1 MNKNLI
7 IDSDGK
13 VINENAFQTVCS
25 AWVYRYIGQCVS
37 SLMYDVGR
45 NLEECSRI
53 FDFDYDEAM
62 GWFQSEDWETVV
74 DDFIIRNA
82 DFDELEQ
89 IAEMVGYWSDVCDEA
104 GCSVSTWEA
113 IKDDLER
120 RIAELEDEIDACEED
135 SDQKGILEDQ
145 KSNLQSEYDEI
156 ESFEDYVKKLDKEED
171 LRHAIVALITNADEY
186 RKIGQEFNLDP
197 CYDEIYE
204 HWLCD
209 TYTKDVLKSYGET
222 VFEFGNLEVWGR
234 TTTGQSI
241 SLDGV
246 IRRIVKE
253 LDDDHWVWGEAR

>member
-1 MNKNLI
+1 MDKNLI

-13 VINENAFQTVCS
+13 VINENAFQTVCN

-37 SLMYDVGR
+37 SLMYDIGR

-53 FDFDYDEAM
+53 FDFDYDEAV

-89 IAEMVGYWSDVCDEA
+89 VAEMVGYWSDVCDEA

-135 SDQKGILEDQ
+135 SNQKGILEDQ
-145 KSNLQSEYDEI
+145 KFDLQGEYDEI

-186 RKIGQEFNLDP
+186 REIGQEFNIEP

-209 TYTKDVLKSYGET
+209 TYTKGVLKSYGET
-222 VFEFGNLEVWGR
+222 VFEFGNLDIWGR
-234 TTTGQSI
+234 TATGQSI

-253 LDDDHWVWGEAR
+253 LDDDHWVWKEA

>member
-1 MNKNLI
+1 MDKNLI

-13 VINENAFQTVCS
+13 VINENAFQTVCN

-37 SLMYDVGR
+37 SLMYDIGR

-62 GWFQSEDWETVV
+62 GWFQNEDWESVV

-89 IAEMVGYWSDVCDEA
+89 IAEMVGYWSDVCEEV

-113 IKDDLER
+113 LKDALER

-135 SDQKGILEDQ
+135 SDQQDILEDQ
-145 KSNLQSEYDEI
+145 KSDLQSEYDEI

-171 LRHAIVALITNADEY
+171 LRHAIAALITNADEY
-186 RKIGQEFNLDP
+186 REVGQEFNLDP

-209 TYTKDVLKSYGET
+209 TYTGNVLKSYGQT
-222 VFEFGNLEVWGR
+222 VFEFGNLTIWGR
-234 TTTGQSI
+234 MTTGQSI
-241 SLDGV
+241 SIDGV

-253 LDDDHWVWGEAR
+253 LDDDHWVWKEA